1 MSQRENQCRSAN
13 CSDESLRLL
22 CLRLGTLFLYVL
34 FHVIPGYF
42 PGLIRIVFVH
52 ALERLQ
58 RIGSEILFVNDSVWA
73 NDKCHD
79 SSHPILSRR
88 SGEGEPADHCAAN
101 SEVHLSQRRRGS
113 LSFQHVEVITVIRFT
128 SLRGI
133 TFLKRFG
140 HVFANRTC
148 PSPIWVLPRQTVMFP
163 GRADD
168 ALCVL
173 VHLRTI
179 MFVRRMLVLRVIEAT
194 TNLNS
199 IQFVR
204 THAPIQYF
212 LTAYFRIK
220 KPLSFLLHER

>member
-1 MSQRENQCRSAN
+1 MSKER
-13 CSDESLRLL
+13 LRAAPLTAATSRYALL
-22 CLRLGTLFLYVL
+22 WLRLGTLFLYVL
-34 FHVIPGYF
+34 FHVVLGDF
-42 PGLIRIVFVH
+42 PSLVRIVFVH

-58 RIGSEILFVNDSVWA
+58 RVGSKIFFIHDTVWA

-79 SSHPILSRR
+79 SSHPIFSRG
-88 SGEGEPADHCAAN
+88 SGEGEPADHCTAN
-101 SEVHLSQRRRGS
+101 HEVHLSHRRRRS
-113 LSFQHVEVITVIRFT
+113 LPFQHLEVITVIRFT

-140 HVFANRTC
+140 HVFANWTC

-179 MFVRRMLVLRVIEAT
+179 MFVRRILV
-194 TNLNS
+194 
-199 IQFVR
+199 
-204 THAPIQYF
+204 
-212 LTAYFRIK
+212 
-220 KPLSFLLHER
+220 